1 MTYSLSSLEKKGGVI
16 TGSGLIGVRGEGGG
30 GASWG
35 IYVIRLHEDVCSFDQ
50 A

>member
-30 GASWG
+30 GGFMGDLRYTTA
-35 IYVIRLHEDVCSFDQ
+35 
-50 A
+50 

>member
-30 GASWG
+30 GGGFMGDLRYTTA
-35 IYVIRLHEDVCSFDQ
+35 
-50 A
+50 